1 MKSESLIII
10 VVLLISFLTAK
21 DGKTGEQLTVVDSV
35 NITKYVGLWYEI
47 ARIPNSFQKNCSGTV
62 TAMYE
67 LRQDGKLNVIN
78 RCIQEDGSSS
88 KAKGIAKIVDPES
101 NAKLKVSFVQILG
114 ISLFWGDY
122 WIIGLDENYEWAIV
136 GSPGRKYGWIL
147 SREPEFADSTMQ
159 KIFTLLETKNYNPA
173 EFILTNN
180 QN

>member
-1 MKSESLIII
+1 MKSESLLII
-10 VVLLISFLTAK
+10 VVLLISFLIAR
-21 DGKTGEQLTVVDSV
+21 GGGTGDQLTVVDSV
-35 NITKYVGLWYEI
+35 NITKYAGLWYEI
-47 ARIPNSFQKNCSGTV
+47 ARIPNSFQKNCSGIV

-78 RCIQEDGSSS
+78 RCTREDGSSS
-88 KAKGIAKIVDPES
+88 KVKGIAKIVDPES
-101 NAKLKVSFVQILG
+101 NARLKVSFVQILG

-147 SREPEFADSTMQ
+147 SREPEMADSTMQ

-173 EFILTNN
+173 EFILTNK